1 MTAKRIIGME
11 TEFGILEPAEPYAN
25 PVALSAHIVE
35 AYGAAG
41 TASGGAGAIKWDF
54 HGEDPLNDAR
64 GYRLERAAAH
74 PSQLTDDPEYLA
86 PSADDVQKTRVGS
99 RLTRLARPRNG
110 EMVRA
115 RAANAVLT
123 NGARLYV
130 DHAHP
135 EYSSPETANPREAVL
150 WDRAGEHI
158 MVEAMDLLRGQGR
171 EVVVY
176 KNNVDGKGASYGS
189 HENYLMRREVEFIDV
204 IRYLTP
210 FFVTRPVICGAGRVG
225 LGQRSEV
232 AGFQISQRADY
243 VENDVGLETTF
254 NRPIINTRDEPH
266 ADAEDWRRL
275 HVIGGDANLFDVSNL
290 LKVGTT
296 SLVLWLL
303 ETGEIPLDLESLM
316 LDDAVDATWRI
327 SHDPTLRTAVDMHDG
342 SSKTALEI
350 QQIYLDVIRGEIE
363 RRGEPDF
370 DTEEILTRWQQVI
383 DTLRT
388 NMFAAAPQV
397 EWVAKYQLLE
407 GMRQRGGLSWDN
419 DKLRALD
426 LQWHDLRPER
436 SIVAKLDA
444 AGQIERIFSQAE
456 VAYAAE
462 HAPESTRAY
471 LRGGLI
477 ERYPA
482 NVAAAG
488 WDGIVLDVPGYR
500 DLVRLPTTRPARAT
514 SALVGEI
521 LEGSQSV
528 EDFLIRLTSGEKK

>member
-25 PVALSAHIVE
+25 PVALSSHVVE

-41 TASGGAGAIKWDF
+41 SASGGAAPIKWDF

-64 GYRLERAAAH
+64 GYRLERASAH
-74 PSQLTDDPEYLA
+74 PSQLTDDPNRLA
-86 PSADDVQKTRVGS
+86 PSGDDGAQKARMGA
-99 RLTRLARPRNG
+99 RLQHLARPSNG
-110 EMVRA
+110 EMMRA

-158 MVEAMDLLRGQGR
+158 MAEAMALLRKQGR
-171 EVVVY
+171 EVVIY

-189 HENYLMRREVEFIDV
+189 HENYLMRREVAFIDV

-210 FFVTRPVICGAGRVG
+210 FFVSRPVICGAGRVG

-232 AGFQISQRADY
+232 PGFQISQRADY

-266 ADAEDWRRL
+266 ADADVWRRL

-303 ETGEIPLDLESLM
+303 ETGDIPLDLESLM

-342 SSKTALEI
+342 SSKTALDI
-350 QQIYLDVIRGEIE
+350 QQVYLDVIRDAIE

-370 DTEEILTRWQQVI
+370 DTDEILTRWQQVI
-383 DTLRT
+383 DMLRGDI
-388 NMFAAAPQV
+388 FSASGQV

-407 GMRQRGGLSWDN
+407 GMRQRGGFTWDN

-426 LQWHDLRPER
+426 LQWHDLRPDR
-436 SIVAKLDA
+436 SIVSRLDA
-444 AGQIERIFSQAE
+444 AGTIERVFSQAE
-456 VAYAAE
+456 VAYAAQ

-477 ERYPA
+477 ERFPD

-514 SALVGEI
+514 SALVGDI
-521 LEGSQSV
+521 LEGATSV
-528 EDFLIRLTSGEKK
+528 EDFLIRLTSAK